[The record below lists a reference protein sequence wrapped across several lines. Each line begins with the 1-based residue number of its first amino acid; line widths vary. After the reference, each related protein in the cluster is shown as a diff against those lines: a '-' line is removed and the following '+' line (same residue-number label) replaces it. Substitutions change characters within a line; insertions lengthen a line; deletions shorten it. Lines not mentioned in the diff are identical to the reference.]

1 MELFY
6 GRRFVGHSVPHHIG
20 YNMLNRFIFPVV
32 VVLGFGF
39 LYCFS
44 SITMP
49 FLIAGG
55 VAYVFQPLVGYLE
68 RINIPRWLG
77 ALFVTVALFAI
88 VVVFF
93 MYTAPILYTQV
104 TKLIMKVPGYI
115 GNLQT
120 LIQQAMT
127 ELNDKVP
134 AEYSLQVQEGIQSV
148 SKDVVSWLLG
158 KTQSA
163 FRGGVM
169 IIHDMAIISL
179 IPILTFYLMK
189 DWQKLLE
196 SVRHYIPPQNK
207 KVFIQQLQKI
217 DQTWASFARGQALV
231 CLILM
236 AYYSLALHVLGLD
249 FGGLIGSLTG
259 LFAFIPYVGAILGF
273 ATSGAISFL
282 QTSSW
287 LFGEGGSLALFGAVT
302 IVFAFGQFLEGVV
315 LSPNIVGKSIK
326 LHPLWIMFA
335 LFLGGYLFGFAG
347 ILVATPVAG
356 AIGVVARYALQQYRN
371 KMHSLYHE
379 QSKQRRSYGSK
390 S

>member
-1 MELFY
+1 
-6 GRRFVGHSVPHHIG
+6 
-20 YNMLNRFIFPVV
+20 MLNRFIFPVV
-32 VVLGFGF
+32 VALGFCF
-39 LYCFS
+39 LYYFS
-44 SITMP
+44 SITVP

-55 VAYVFQPLVGYLE
+55 IAYVVQPLVGYLE
-68 RINIPRWLG
+68 RLHIPRWLG
-77 ALFVTVALFAI
+77 ALFVTVAMFAI
-88 VVVFF
+88 VTVFF
-93 MYTAPILYTQV
+93 VYTAPILYEQL
-104 TKLIMKVPGYI
+104 TKLISQVPGYI

-120 LIQQAMT
+120 FIQQSMT
-127 ELNDKVP
+127 MLNDQIP
-134 AEYSLQVQEGIQSV
+134 AEYSLQIQEGIQSI
-148 SKDVVSWLLG
+148 SKDLVSWLLG

-163 FRGGVM
+163 FQGGLT
-169 IIHDMAIISL
+169 IIHYAAL
-179 IPILTFYLMK
+179 ILMVPIFTFYLMK

-196 SVRHYIPPQNK
+196 TVRHYIPPQNK
-207 KVFIQQLQKI
+207 KVFIQQAQKI
-217 DQTWASFARGQALV
+217 DQTLASFARGQALV

-236 AYYSLALHVLGLD
+236 VYYSLALHILGLD

-287 LFGEGGSLALFGAVT
+287 MFGDGGSLALFGAVT
-302 IVFAFGQFLEGVV
+302 IVFAVGQFLEGVV
-315 LSPNIVGKSIK
+315 LSPNIVGKSIR

-347 ILVATPVAG
+347 ILIATPVAG
-356 AIGVVARYALQQYRN
+356 AIGVVVRYALQKYRN

-379 QSKQRRSYGSK
+379 QAKHRRSYGPK